1 MSQTPTWVKTSSKK
15 NIEEKKN
22 INEENVEDIL
32 ENNALKSY
40 KDIQWL
46 TNIVEP
52 EQQRGP
58 SENP

>member
-1 MSQTPTWVKTSSKK
+1 MSQIPTWPKTGSDE
-15 NIEEKKN
+15 NIEENNK
-22 INEENVEDIL
+22 INGKNVEKIL
-32 ENNALKSY
+32 NNNTLKSY